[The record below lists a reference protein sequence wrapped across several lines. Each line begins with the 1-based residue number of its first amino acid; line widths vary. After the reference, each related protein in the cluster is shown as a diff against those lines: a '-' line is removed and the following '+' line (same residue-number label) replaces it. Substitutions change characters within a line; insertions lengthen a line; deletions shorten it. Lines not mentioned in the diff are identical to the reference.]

1 MRDAINARFPAM
13 ATVEDG
19 ITLALKLPPGADR
32 RASTMAAI
40 EMIEITPAEM
50 PAKVIVN
57 SRTGTVVIN
66 SAVRLSPAAISHG
79 KLVVR
84 IDEKPQVSQP
94 NAFSQGQTAI
104 TPSSRINVN
113 EGDAHV
119 ALFRPGASL
128 ASLVDALN
136 KLGVSPSDLVAIL
149 EALKEAGSLKAE
161 MEVL

>member
-1 MRDAINARFPAM
+1 M
-13 ATVEDG
+13 
-19 ITLALKLPPGADR
+19 TLALKLPSGADH
-32 RASTMAAI
+32 RASRMAAI
-40 EMIEITPAEM
+40 EMIDVTPGEA

-94 NAFSQGQTAI
+94 GPFSQGRTAV
-104 TPSSRINVN
+104 TPSSKITVN

-119 ALFRPGASL
+119 ALFKPGASL
-128 ASLVDALN
+128 AQVVDALN

-149 EALKEAGSLKAE
+149 EALKQAGSLKAE